1 MSAERPRLLTRTFA
15 LLTLANFTVSI
26 AGAFQIHLS
35 GFLRQLGAGEAQT
48 GRIIAVAAGTAAVLG
63 AFAGRALDHFGRRAV
78 LRLGAVLITID
89 MALYLLIDRIG
100 PALYALRVFEGA
112 ASTTMYAATF
122 TFAAELVPAERR
134 TQGIALFG
142 ASGMAP
148 MAISAQLGDLILA
161 HGSYRTMF
169 ATATAFCAV
178 GGLLCWTLP
187 EPARALAGGSK
198 EHRGMLATAKQR
210 DLLPIWPAALVFF
223 SCMAAVLAFLKTFV
237 LATGYG
243 KVGTFFT
250 VYVAVALTLR
260 LFFGALPD
268 RVGLR
273 RMVLPAVGSYGLGAL
288 ALAASSGQPS
298 LLLAGA
304 LCGVGHGYGFPVLLS
319 LVHSRAQPEAR
330 GTATGVYTAV
340 DWAANLLA
348 PPLLGALIEDAGY
361 PTSFAVLGAI
371 AFCGIALFYVLDRGA
386 LSSGPAA

>member
-15 LLTLANFTVSI
+15 LLTLANFTISI

-35 GFLRQLGAGEAQT
+35 GFLRQLGAGEAQI
-48 GRIIAVAAGTAAVLG
+48 GRIIALAAGTAAVLG
-63 AFAGRALDHFGRRAV
+63 PLAGRALDHFGRKRM
-78 LRLGAVLITID
+78 LRLGAVLIVINV
-89 MALYLLIDRIG
+89 ALYMLIDRIG
-100 PALYALRVFEGA
+100 PALYVLRVFEGT
-112 ASTTMYAATF
+112 ASTIMYAATF
-122 TFAAELVPAERR
+122 TYASELVPAERR

-148 MAISAQLGDLILA
+148 MAISAQLGDAILA
-161 HGSYRTMF
+161 HGSYHTMF
-169 ATATAFCAV
+169 AVATAFCAF
-178 GGLLCWTLP
+178 GGALCWTLP
-187 EPARALAGGSK
+187 EPARAVAKQG
-198 EHRGMLATAKQR
+198 EHRGMLATALQR
-210 DLLPIWPAALVFF
+210 DLLPIWPATLVFF

-250 VYVAVALTLR
+250 VYVGVALTLR
-260 LFFGALPD
+260 VFFGSVPD

-288 ALAASSGQPS
+288 ALAASSGQAS

-340 DWAANLLA
+340 DWAGNLLA
-348 PPLLGALIEDAGY
+348 PPLLGALIEGAGY
-361 PTSFAVLGAI
+361 PTSFAVLGGV
-371 AFCGIALFYVLDRGA
+371 AFFGIALFYGLDRGA
-386 LSSGPAA
+386 ASSAPAA